1 MAEYIISK
9 IDEEKNKSWEAI
21 KEIPQRYQN
30 ILNIFFNFDINN
42 NCLKEENIIKE
53 YPKEKINLIK
63 ELEEDEE
70 EKTNNNIST
79 SKRVF
84 ATKSISSY
92 L

>member
-1 MAEYIISK
+1 MTTYVVSK
-9 IDEEKNKSWEAI
+9 FETEKYKSWESI

-70 EKTNNNIST
+70 EKTNNNSEDNNTEINNSLIII
-79 SKRVF
+79 K
-84 ATKSISSY
+84 
-92 L
+92 